1 MPDPRSS
8 RQSSRTALQESLQ
21 TRPRARAGRRLPARR
36 QARLCDERSRQ
47 TRLRQAPGLRSR
59 RSVQSTPPFGLVFPG
74 MRETRHRR
82 GQVLGLFSFGLS
94 VFALSALMLFP
105 VLAQAEDSSG
115 IQYSEAP
122 PTATGGQGGNKQQGH
137 KEPAANSSS
146 NKGNSSQSNDS
157 GHSKSS
163 TSSGGSS
170 GKNPSQTVN
179 AQNTSHDGGT
189 GQGNSGNG
197 SNGGEAPPVNHPG
210 QASSPAPEGESGGSS
225 PLVPILIAI
234 AALAAISIGAV
245 MLRARRQRAGRGGS
259 VSPEAS

>member
-1 MPDPRSS
+1 
-8 RQSSRTALQESLQ
+8 
-21 TRPRARAGRRLPARR
+21 
-36 QARLCDERSRQ
+36 
-47 TRLRQAPGLRSR
+47 
-59 RSVQSTPPFGLVFPG
+59 
-74 MRETRHRR
+74 MRGTRHRR
-82 GQVLGLFSFGLS
+82 GQVLGLFCSGLS
-94 VFALSALMLFP
+94 VLALSALMLFP
-105 VLAQAEDSSG
+105 ALAQAADSSG

-137 KEPAANSSS
+137 NEPAANSSS
-146 NKGNSSQSNDS
+146 NKGNSPQSSDS

-170 GKNPSQTVN
+170 GKNPSSQTVN
-179 AQNTSHDGGT
+179 AQSTSHDGGT

-197 SNGGEAPPVNHPG
+197 SNGGEASPVHQSG
-210 QASSPAPEGESGGSS
+210 QAQPASSPGESGGSS

-245 MLRARRQRAGRGGS
+245 MLRARRQRDGRGAP